1 MVFEPSFAAIAAGI
15 IQTLVLIAFS
25 PLLTG
30 VMRKVKAKSQKR
42 VGASILQPYYD
53 IVKLMRKDEVISDQ
67 TSWIFKSTPW
77 INFAAVATA
86 ALFVPVMLAY
96 SPFGLAGDILLVI
109 GLFSLARFFTVLSG
123 LDSASA
129 FGGLGSSREMMLSS
143 LIEPALFLTIF
154 TVSLTF
160 GATNITTLVNS
171 AAGLQQLVTP
181 SLLFA
186 LISMFV
192 IVIAETGRLPFDN
205 PATHLELTMVHEAMV
220 LEYSG
225 KRLALIEWAQSIKH
239 LTLLALMI
247 NIFFPWGIATSLSA
261 TAIEE
266 GLLIFVAKALT
277 IGVIMAFIETR
288 VAKWRLFRI
297 PDLISIAIASSMV
310 GVVFFYI

>member
-1 MVFEPSFAAIAAGI
+1 MMFEPSFATLAAGV
-15 IQTLVLIAFS
+15 IQTLVLMAFS

-30 VMRKVKAKSQKR
+30 VMRKVKARSQKR
-42 VGASILQPYYD
+42 LGASIFQPYYD

-67 TSWIFKSTPW
+67 TSWIFKSAPW

-96 SPFGLAGDILLVI
+96 SPFGLAGDVLLVI

-154 TVSLTF
+154 TVSLTL
-160 GATNITTLVNS
+160 GATNITTLVSS

-225 KRLALIEWAQSIKH
+225 KRLALIEWAQSIKN
-239 LTLLALMI
+239 LTLLALMV
-247 NIFFPWGIATSLSA
+247 NIFFPWGVATSLSA
-261 TAIEE
+261 AAVGE
-266 GLLIFVAKALT
+266 GLLVFAAKALA
-277 IGVIMAFIETR
+277 IGVIIAFIETR

-297 PDLISIAIASSMV
+297 PDLIAIAIASSMV
-310 GVVFFYI
+310 GMVFFYI

>member
-1 MVFEPSFAAIAAGI
+1 MVFELNFATLAAGI

-30 VMRKVKAKSQKR
+30 IMRKVKARSQKR
-42 VGASILQPYYD
+42 IGASILQPYYD
-53 IVKLMRKDEVISDQ
+53 TVKLMRKDEVISDQ
-67 TSWIFKSTPW
+67 TSWIFKSAPW
-77 INFAAVATA
+77 INFVAVVTA

-96 SPFGLAGDILLVI
+96 SPFGLAGDVLLVI

-160 GATNITTLVNS
+160 GATNITTLVSS

-225 KRLALIEWAQSIKH
+225 KRLALIEWAQSIKN

-261 TAIEE
+261 AAVGE
-266 GLLIFVAKALT
+266 GLLVFATKALV
-277 IGVIMAFIETR
+277 IGVIIAFIETR

-297 PDLISIAIASSMV
+297 PDLLAIAIASSMV